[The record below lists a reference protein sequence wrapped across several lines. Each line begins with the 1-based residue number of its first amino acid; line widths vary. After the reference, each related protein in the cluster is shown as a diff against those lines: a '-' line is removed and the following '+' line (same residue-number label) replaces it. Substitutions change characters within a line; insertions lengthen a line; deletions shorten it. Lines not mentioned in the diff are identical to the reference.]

1 MTSDD
6 SNAPWALREG
16 SVSGGEVLTYCALRG
31 ALLRKE
37 QVVALHKG
45 LFLAFCPLVLGVSR
59 GRRVVLGYSIIAEA
73 ATDPDDTGP
82 HLPPRWRLLAVHDL
96 QIISTSRGL
105 WPLCTETQLLL
116 DGFTVDVRA
125 D

>member
-6 SNAPWALREG
+6 SNAPWALWEG
-16 SVSGGEVLTYCALRG
+16 PVSGGEILTYCALRG

-45 LFLAFCPLVLGVSR
+45 LFLAFCPLVLGVWR
-59 GRRVVLGYSIIAEA
+59 GRRVVLGYSIIAEG
-73 ATDPDDTGP
+73 ATDPSDKGP
-82 HLPPRWRLLAVHDL
+82 DLPPRWRLLAVNDL
-96 QIISTSRGL
+96 QVISTSRGL
-105 WPLCTETQLLL
+105 WPLCAETPLLL
-116 DGFTVDVRA
+116 DGFKVDVQA